1 MGARGR
7 GAGAAAAEAF
17 VRLPDD
23 TGPFDAVEAL
33 WFPDTATAL
42 AHVASATAER
52 DRRALA
58 GLVRGTERLL
68 AAVHVVV

>member
-1 MGARGR
+1 
-7 GAGAAAAEAF
+7 
-17 VRLPDD
+17 VK
-23 TGPFDAVEAL
+23 AL